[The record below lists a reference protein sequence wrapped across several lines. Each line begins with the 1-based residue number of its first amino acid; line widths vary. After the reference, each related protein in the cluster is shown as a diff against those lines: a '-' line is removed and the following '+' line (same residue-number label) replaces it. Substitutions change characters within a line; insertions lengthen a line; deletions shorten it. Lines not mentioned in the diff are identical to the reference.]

1 MRVLIWGI
9 VIFFMIYTSKR
20 LTFLIHYTLNICF
33 FLFLFTYIYLVYN
46 IELYLKETEMNV
58 KKRPLGLSITLVFA
72 IFIVILTSIL
82 SLSAYL
88 IMTASM
94 YDRYNHQMESI
105 LEYIQ
110 NYIDDDDMSEC
121 AKTFTESE
129 KYKETRIVF
138 DRFIDHYTD
147 AHYLYILKPV
157 DDPARVRSVLSA
169 NSTYEKEN
177 EPENVI
183 YIGDGDESWYT
194 EESAARFRKIL
205 EGDKDVY
212 FTETTEW
219 GTDYTLARPLI
230 NSAGE
235 HYAILCVDIS
245 IDEIRNTIYRDIMTS
260 ICIIVLMSLLF
271 VIVIIAWVRNNVT
284 IPIRKLKESVEIFAN
299 SSAGLRDPEN
309 LLFIPPEINTG
320 NEVQAL
326 SEAVT
331 KLASDMKE
339 YVKDIVKAE
348 DKAHGLEVHVSEMN
362 TIAYQD
368 ALTLVKNKAAYEKKA
383 EEIDE
388 RIGNGIAVFAIVMA
402 DLNGLKKMNDRYG
415 HDKGDQYI
423 KGTCEMISDVFSHS
437 PVYRVGGDEFVIILE
452 GRDYRDRNELL
463 ETIRTKFRESYAK
476 SELVPWNRYWA
487 ALGMAVYDCDTDRDI
502 NSVFQR
508 ADHEMYIEK
517 TRMKS
522 ENQKPAEN

>member
-1 MRVLIWGI
+1 MDVL
-9 VIFFMIYTSKR
+9 Y
-20 LTFLIHYTLNICF
+20 HYTLNMRI
-33 FLFLFTYIYLVYN
+33 FLFLFTYGYLVYN

-58 KKRPLGLSITLVFA
+58 KKRPLGISITFVFA
-72 IFIVILTSIL
+72 IFILILTAIL

-88 IMTASM
+88 VMTTSM

-105 LEYIQ
+105 LSYVQ
-110 NYIDDDDMSEC
+110 AYIDDDDMAEC
-121 AKTFTESE
+121 ARTFTESE
-129 KYKETRIVF
+129 QYGKTREVF
-138 DRFIDHYTD
+138 DRFIDNYTD
-147 AHYLYILKPV
+147 IHYLYILRPV
-157 DDPARVRSVLSA
+157 DDPALIRSVLSA

-183 YIGDGDESWYT
+183 YIGDGEEGWYT
-194 EESAARFRKIL
+194 EENAERFRNIL
-205 EGDKDVY
+205 AGDKDVY
-212 FTETTEW
+212 FTATTEW
-219 GTDYTLARPLI
+219 GTDYTLARPLV

-235 HYAILCVDIS
+235 HYALLCVDIS

-260 ICIIVLMSLLF
+260 ICIIIIMSLLF

-284 IPIRKLKESVEIFAN
+284 TPIRKLEESVEIFAN
-299 SSAGLRDPEN
+299 TSAGARNPDD

-331 KLASDMKE
+331 KLASDMKQ

-348 DKAHGLEVHVSEMN
+348 NKASDLETHVSEMN

-383 EEIDE
+383 EDIDSN
-388 RIGNGIAVFAIVMA
+388 INSGFAVFAIVMA

-423 KGTCEMISDVFSHS
+423 KGACEMISDVFSHS
-437 PVYRVGGDEFVIILE
+437 PVYRIGGDEFVIILE
-452 GRDYRDRNELL
+452 GRDYRDREKLL
-463 ETIRTKFRESYAK
+463 EEIKTRFDESYAK
-476 SELVPWNRYWA
+476 ADLVPWNRYWA
-487 ALGMAVYDCDTDRDI
+487 ALGMAVYDRDKDSDV